1 MERPDD
7 RAEKAQADGAGEFGN
22 SITLIY
28 AVFFVDSA
36 KSAASRC
43 RCDMMLIE
51 GDVVEKSPNKNGGI
65 PMKKLLSIALSLCLL
80 LSVALADVTLTKVY
94 KTEDL
99 VSNTFHNGF
108 VTAIGMTG
116 ENTVVLKD
124 DGTYEYTKRLMQ
136 TAEDGTVAADLV
148 YTFTGTYTKDGDTV
162 VLMFPTA
169 GTASENWGPLAGS
182 YFQNTENASFAD
194 SDYAAGVV
202 QCKEAESHLI
212 ADLFEGPY
220 LLDSLTTSDA
230 AFDAEECTVTIT
242 ISGDTFDY
250 VITNSDDD

>member
-1 MERPDD
+1 MRL
-7 RAEKAQADGAGEFGN
+7 A
-22 SITLIY
+22 
-28 AVFFVDSA
+28 
-36 KSAASRC
+36 C
-43 RCDMMLIE
+43 RTM
-51 GDVVEKSPNKNGGI
+51 P
-65 PMKKLLSIALSLCLL
+65 
-80 LSVALADVTLTKVY
+80 
-94 KTEDL
+94 
-99 VSNTFHNGF
+99 
-108 VTAIGMTG
+108 
-116 ENTVVLKD
+116 
-124 DGTYEYTKRLMQ
+124 Q
-136 TAEDGTVAADLV
+136 
-148 YTFTGTYTKDGDTV
+148 DGDTV

-212 ADLFEGPY
+212 ADLFGGPY

>member
-1 MERPDD
+1 
-7 RAEKAQADGAGEFGN
+7 
-22 SITLIY
+22 
-28 AVFFVDSA
+28 
-36 KSAASRC
+36 
-43 RCDMMLIE
+43 
-51 GDVVEKSPNKNGGI
+51 
-65 PMKKLLSIALSLCLL
+65 MKKLLSIALSLCLL

-194 SDYAAGVV
+194 SDYGLLFDVYMPAGDSAQGPHPTILCGDGCWQRVTAEYVELVTGRGYALCVFDRTTTVPDFMFRGDRSEGAPFVPVISQNAEGISGNVFVAGVLRR
-202 QCKEAESHLI
+202 K
-212 ADLFEGPY
+212 
-220 LLDSLTTSDA
+220 
-230 AFDAEECTVTIT
+230 
-242 ISGDTFDY
+242 
-250 VITNSDDD
+250 N

>member
-1 MERPDD
+1 
-7 RAEKAQADGAGEFGN
+7 
-22 SITLIY
+22 
-28 AVFFVDSA
+28 
-36 KSAASRC
+36 
-43 RCDMMLIE
+43 MMLIE

-124 DGTYEYTKRLMQ
+124 DGTYEYTKRLMK

-230 AFDAEECTVTIT
+230 AFDAEECTVTIP

>member
-1 MERPDD
+1 MVKRSGAFLHLCSFSINGIIEVDVYVRADISTIDD
-7 RAEKAQADGAGEFGN
+7 QWRLHMKKWFCALG
-22 SITLIY
+22 
-28 AVFFVDSA
+28 
-36 KSAASRC
+36 
-43 RCDMMLIE
+43 MMLA
-51 GDVVEKSPNKNGGI
+51 
-65 PMKKLLSIALSLCLL
+65 LLM
-80 LSVALADVTLTKVY
+80 SVALADVTLTKVY

-124 DGTYEYTKRLMQ
+124 DGTYEYTKRLMK

>member
-1 MERPDD
+1 
-7 RAEKAQADGAGEFGN
+7 
-22 SITLIY
+22 
-28 AVFFVDSA
+28 
-36 KSAASRC
+36 
-43 RCDMMLIE
+43 
-51 GDVVEKSPNKNGGI
+51 
-65 PMKKLLSIALSLCLL
+65 MKKLFSIALALCLL

-136 TAEDGTVAADLV
+136 TAEDGTVTADIV

-169 GTASENWGPLAGS
+169 GTASENWGSLAGS
-182 YFQNTENASFAD
+182 YFQNTESAAFAD

-230 AFDAEECTVTIT
+230 AFD
-242 ISGDTFDY
+242 
-250 VITNSDDD
+250 

>member
-1 MERPDD
+1 MVKRSGAFLHLCSFSINGIIEVDVYVRADISTIDD
-7 RAEKAQADGAGEFGN
+7 QWRLHMKKWFCALG
-22 SITLIY
+22 
-28 AVFFVDSA
+28 
-36 KSAASRC
+36 
-43 RCDMMLIE
+43 MMLA
-51 GDVVEKSPNKNGGI
+51 
-65 PMKKLLSIALSLCLL
+65 LLM
-80 LSVALADVTLTKVY
+80 SVALADVTLTKVY

>member
-1 MERPDD
+1 
-7 RAEKAQADGAGEFGN
+7 
-22 SITLIY
+22 
-28 AVFFVDSA
+28 
-36 KSAASRC
+36 
-43 RCDMMLIE
+43 
-51 GDVVEKSPNKNGGI
+51 
-65 PMKKLLSIALSLCLL
+65 MKKLLSIALSLCLL

-162 VLMFPTA
+162 VGITS
-169 GTASENWGPLAGS
+169 GGRDHKLA
-182 YFQNTENASFAD
+182 A
-194 SDYAAGVV
+194 
-202 QCKEAESHLI
+202 K
-212 ADLFEGPY
+212 
-220 LLDSLTTSDA
+220 
-230 AFDAEECTVTIT
+230 
-242 ISGDTFDY
+242 ISQA
-250 VITNSDDD
+250 VRNVLHV

>member
-1 MERPDD
+1 
-7 RAEKAQADGAGEFGN
+7 
-22 SITLIY
+22 
-28 AVFFVDSA
+28 
-36 KSAASRC
+36 
-43 RCDMMLIE
+43 
-51 GDVVEKSPNKNGGI
+51 
-65 PMKKLLSIALSLCLL
+65 MKKLLSIALSLCLL

-99 VSNTFHNGF
+99 VSNTFH
-108 VTAIGMTG
+108 
-116 ENTVVLKD
+116 
-124 DGTYEYTKRLMQ
+124 YEYTKRLMQ

-182 YFQNTENASFAD
+182 YFQNTENAAFAD

-242 ISGDTFDY
+242 VSGDTFDY

>member
-1 MERPDD
+1 
-7 RAEKAQADGAGEFGN
+7 
-22 SITLIY
+22 
-28 AVFFVDSA
+28 
-36 KSAASRC
+36 
-43 RCDMMLIE
+43 
-51 GDVVEKSPNKNGGI
+51 
-65 PMKKLLSIALSLCLL
+65 MKKLLSIALSLCLF

-124 DGTYEYTKRLMQ
+124 DGTYEYTKRLMK
-136 TAEDGTVAADLV
+136 TVAADLV

>member
-1 MERPDD
+1 
-7 RAEKAQADGAGEFGN
+7 
-22 SITLIY
+22 
-28 AVFFVDSA
+28 
-36 KSAASRC
+36 
-43 RCDMMLIE
+43 MMRIE

-65 PMKKLLSIALSLCLL
+65 PMKKLFSIALALCLL

-136 TAEDGTVAADLV
+136 TAEDGTVTADIV

-169 GTASENWGPLAGS
+169 GTASENWGSLAG
-182 YFQNTENASFAD
+182 SFAD
-194 SDYAAGVV
+194 SDYAADVV

-220 LLDSLTTSDA
+220 LLDNLTTSDA

>member
-1 MERPDD
+1 MFFNHCFQFFYIHLCCNMFNIYKLFIYTQIEVIIFV
-7 RAEKAQADGAGEFGN
+7 QHISN
-22 SITLIY
+22 SATHTCRE
-28 AVFFVDSA
+28 VFTGF
-36 KSAASRC
+36 
-43 RCDMMLIE
+43 
-51 GDVVEKSPNKNGGI
+51 PKNCYTSSGHI
-65 PMKKLLSIALSLCLL
+65 FTSMIA
-80 LSVALADVTLTKVY
+80 
-94 KTEDL
+94 
-99 VSNTFHNGF
+99 NTFHNGF

-136 TAEDGTVAADLV
+136 TAEDGTVTADIV

-169 GTASENWGPLAGS
+169 GTASENWGSLAGS
-182 YFQNTENASFAD
+182 YFQNTENAAFAD

-220 LLDSLTTSDA
+220 LLDNLTTSDA

-250 VITNSDDD
+250 VVTNSDDD

>member
-1 MERPDD
+1 
-7 RAEKAQADGAGEFGN
+7 
-22 SITLIY
+22 
-28 AVFFVDSA
+28 
-36 KSAASRC
+36 
-43 RCDMMLIE
+43 
-51 GDVVEKSPNKNGGI
+51 
-65 PMKKLLSIALSLCLL
+65 MKKLFSIALALCLL

-136 TAEDGTVAADLV
+136 TAEDGTVTADIV

-169 GTASENWGPLAGS
+169 APRLKTGAPWRAPTSRTRKTLPSRTA
-182 YFQNTENASFAD
+182 
-194 SDYAAGVV
+194 
-202 QCKEAESHLI
+202 
-212 ADLFEGPY
+212 
-220 LLDSLTTSDA
+220 TTRRALCSA
-230 AFDAEECTVTIT
+230 RKRK
-242 ISGDTFDY
+242 
-250 VITNSDDD
+250 VI